1 MDRTNATLLAL
12 RRILRVTELHRR
24 EVARSV
30 GLTSVQLHLLK
41 LIKEAQCATAKILA
55 DQMRV
60 SQATVT
66 ALLDKLES
74 RGMIARKVSASDRR
88 QKLILLTPKGGG
100 ALNNVHDPMQRNFGK
115 RFEKLEDWEQSMLLA
130 AVERIAGLLDAD
142 TLDATPLMTPV
153 GLVDEV
159 ETGVLE
165 VLRDDHH

>member
-1 MDRTNATLLAL
+1 
-12 RRILRVTELHRR
+12 
-24 EVARSV
+24 
-30 GLTSVQLHLLK
+30 
-41 LIKEAQCATAKILA
+41 
-55 DQMRV
+55 MRV

>member
-41 LIKEAQCATAKILA
+41 LIKESQCATAKMLA
-55 DQMRV
+55 EQMRV

-88 QKLILLTPKGGG
+88 QKLILLTPKGSG
-100 ALNNVHDPMQRNFGK
+100 ALNNVHDPMQRNFG
-115 RFEKLEDWEQSMLLA
+115 RQFEKLEDWEQSMLLA
-130 AVERIAGLLDAD
+130 SVERIAGLLDAD
-142 TLDATPLMTPV
+142 ELEAAPLMTPV

-165 VLRDDHH
+165 ILRDDH